1 MTDRTDR
8 KRFKVTGLW
17 QRKDPLNRVL
27 FTARLDVDKLYTLL
41 EDMEDQGVT
50 RFDVTVFMS
59 EGKRSNT
66 SPDAMLLFSEYTD

>member
-1 MTDRTDR
+1 MKDR

-17 QRKDPLNRVL
+17 QRDDRLSRTL
-27 FTARLDVDKLYTLL
+27 FTARMDVDRMYKLL

-59 EGKRSNT
+59 EGKRTES
-66 SPDAMLLFSEYTD
+66 SPDATLVFSEYLD